1 MVPGA
6 KQDQDLIVGQHVF
19 IVARFAYI
27 KFTIL
32 ALGEYIGLLDPFVET
47 EFAITS
53 FFGRG
58 NEPMLV
64 IF

>member
-1 MVPGA
+1 
-6 KQDQDLIVGQHVF
+6 VGQHVF